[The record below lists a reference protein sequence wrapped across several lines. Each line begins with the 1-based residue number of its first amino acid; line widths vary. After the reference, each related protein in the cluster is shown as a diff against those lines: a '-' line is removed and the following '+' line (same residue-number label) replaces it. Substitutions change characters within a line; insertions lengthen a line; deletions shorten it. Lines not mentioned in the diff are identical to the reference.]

1 MPLTC
6 KEWLQSWNATCSKKI
21 FLMLYISIL
30 ETSFYTWLLLTYNGN
45 KSFELAIIWP
55 FIDVAFSIGLM
66 IYTKCRQ
73 YKLRGVF
80 NRSGPGLEVS
90 KANIFIYHKYYGLIV
105 LEFLKI
111 VLTVS
116 YVLHIA
122 TGYKFTFE
130 SGVTILYFIIDM
142 WTLGNDFRGGPF
154 HYYHQLVI
162 LMFDFQIIVITFKIQ
177 MKSPGTI
184 NWIET
189 LIPLQIYLYVG
200 IIIVLLSLCCIL
212 PHLFNFCCMEPEK
225 RKEVFTEQ
233 LVPSYFTILE
243 NVQLIPALVFI
254 YINLDHLKQPNR
266 RNPGAPKFLPEDRN
280 AGTICLGVMLLFV
293 VLKWCIFLNGKVQ
306 RYSEEDYQNTTDK
319 FTQHFMLPYE
329 LERNKQLKP
338 KEEPQPI
345 TRRFKN

>member
-1 MPLTC
+1 
-6 KEWLQSWNATCSKKI
+6 
-21 FLMLYISIL
+21 MLYISIL

-45 KSFELAIIWP
+45 KSFNLAIIWP
-55 FIDVAFSIGLM
+55 FVDVAFSVSLM
-66 IYTKCRQ
+66 CYTKYRQ
-73 YKLRGVF
+73 RELREVF
-80 NRSGPGLEVS
+80 DRSGPVLDVI
-90 KANIFIYHKYYGLIV
+90 KANIFIYHKYYGLLL

-116 YVLHIA
+116 YVLHVA
-122 TGYKFTFE
+122 VGYKFTFE
-130 SGVTILYFIIDM
+130 PGATILYFVLDV

-162 LMFDFQIIVITFKIQ
+162 LLFDVQMIVITFKIQ

-184 NWIET
+184 NWVKT

-200 IIIVLLSLCCIL
+200 IIIVVLSLCCIG
-212 PHLFNFCCMEPEK
+212 PHLCNFCCMEPET
-225 RKEVFTEQ
+225 RKEVFTER

-243 NVQLIPALVFI
+243 NVQLIPGLVFI
-254 YINLDHLKQPNR
+254 YINLDHLKQPNA
-266 RNPGAPKFLPEDRN
+266 RNPGAPDFLPANRA
-280 AGTICLGVMLLFV
+280 AGTICLGVMLCFV
-293 VLKWCIFLNGKVQ
+293 VLKWCVFLNGKVQ

-319 FTQHFMLPYE
+319 FTKHFMLPYV
-329 LERNKQLKP
+329 LEQNKQLKP